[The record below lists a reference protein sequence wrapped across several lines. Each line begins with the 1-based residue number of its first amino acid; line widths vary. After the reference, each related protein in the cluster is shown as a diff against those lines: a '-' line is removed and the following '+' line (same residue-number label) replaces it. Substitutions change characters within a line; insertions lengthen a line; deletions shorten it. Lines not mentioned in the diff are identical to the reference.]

1 MSAIKINVLHPRINT
16 MQHVTPPSGLS
27 HIWLLAK
34 YELSKRFTN
43 KSGMVALIAF
53 MLIWGILLL
62 YPIKSASEFIMQ
74 PSFKELTEAL
84 FGPGSL
90 QHLFEWPVP
99 ELAVFWLAALY
110 LFPMFSIFI
119 AADQFSSD
127 KQRGSLRFLTLR
139 VSRSSL
145 FLGRFLGHMLI
156 QLALIVFTLLAT
168 IIMVTSRDI
177 SLFVPSLITCVIVM
191 INLVIVLLPYTAAM
205 AVLSLYANSARQASI
220 FAIILWAIVSI
231 IIAVINA
238 KFPQLTGLS
247 MILPGSQISSM
258 INTQGLG
265 SFVFAPVPILQ
276 TIVILTLGNLLM
288 KRSAL

>member
-1 MSAIKINVLHPRINT
+1 MPVT
-16 MQHVTPPSGLS
+16 TPPSGIS

-34 YELSKRFTN
+34 YELTKRFTN

-53 MLIWGILLL
+53 MLIWAILLL

-74 PSFKELTEAL
+74 PNFKEFTEAL

-119 AADQFSSD
+119 SADQFSSD

-145 FLGRFLGHMLI
+145 FFGRFIGQMLI
-156 QLALIVFTLLAT
+156 QFALIILTLLAT
-168 IIMVTSRDI
+168 IVMVISRDV
-177 SLFVPSLITCVIVM
+177 SLLLPSLTTSLLVM

-205 AVLSLYANSARQASI
+205 AVLSLQANSARQASI
-220 FAIILWAIVSI
+220 FAVILWAIVSI
-231 IIAVINA
+231 IIAIINFQ
-238 KFPQLTGLS
+238 FPQLNGLS

-265 SFVFAPVPILQ
+265 SLAFAPIPLVQ
-276 TIVILTLGNLLM
+276 TVVILGLGNVFM

>member
-1 MSAIKINVLHPRINT
+1 MPVK
-16 MQHVTPPSGLS
+16 TPPSGS
-27 HIWLLAK
+27 AHIWLLAK
-34 YELSKRFTN
+34 YELTKRFTN
-43 KSGMVALIAF
+43 KSGMLALIAF

-74 PSFKELTEAL
+74 PNFKEFTEAL

-99 ELAVFWLAALY
+99 EFAVFWLAALY

-145 FLGRFLGHMLI
+145 FFGRFIGQMLI
-156 QLALIVFTLLAT
+156 QFALIILTLLAT
-168 IIMVTSRDI
+168 IVMVISRDI
-177 SLFVPSLITCVIVM
+177 SLLLPSLTTSLIVM
-191 INLVIVLLPYTAAM
+191 VNLVIVLLPYTAVM
-205 AVLSLYANSARQASI
+205 AVLSLHANSARQASI
-220 FAIILWAIVSI
+220 FAVILWAIVSI
-231 IIAVINA
+231 IIAIINFQ
-238 KFPQLTGLS
+238 FPQLNGLS

-265 SFVFAPVPILQ
+265 SLAFAPIPLVQTVIILG
-276 TIVILTLGNLLM
+276 LGNVLM

>member
-1 MSAIKINVLHPRINT
+1 

-27 HIWLLAK
+27 HIGLLAK
-34 YELSKRFTN
+34 YELTKRFTN

-53 MLIWGILLL
+53 MLIWAILLL
-62 YPIKSASEFIMQ
+62 YPIKSASEFIMG
-74 PSFKELTEAL
+74 PNFRSFTEAL

-90 QHLFEWPVP
+90 QHLFEWPVA
-99 ELAVFWLAALY
+99 EFAVFWLAALY

-139 VSRSSL
+139 VSRGSL
-145 FLGRFLGHMLI
+145 FFGRFAGQMLI
-156 QLALIVFTLLAT
+156 QLSLIILTLLAT
-168 IIMVTSRDI
+168 IAMVLTRDM
-177 SLFVPSLITCVIVM
+177 SLFIPSLTTSLLVMVNLFIV
-191 INLVIVLLPYTAAM
+191 VLPYTAAM
-205 AVLSLYANSARQASI
+205 ALLSLHANSARQASI
-220 FAIILWAIVSI
+220 FAIILWALVSI
-231 IIAVINA
+231 IIGLINF
-238 KFPQLTGLS
+238 KFPQLSGLN

-265 SFVFAPVPILQ
+265 SLAYSPIPLLQ
-276 TIVILTLGNLLM
+276 TVVILGLGYLLM

>member
-1 MSAIKINVLHPRINT
+1 MPVK
-16 MQHVTPPSGLS
+16 TPPSGIA

-34 YELSKRFTN
+34 YELTKRFTN

-74 PSFKELTEAL
+74 PNFKEFTEAL

-99 ELAVFWLAALY
+99 EFAVFWLAALY

-145 FLGRFLGHMLI
+145 FFGRFIGQMLI
-156 QLALIVFTLLAT
+156 QFALIILTLLAT
-168 IIMVTSRDI
+168 IVMVISRDI
-177 SLFVPSLITCVIVM
+177 SLLLPSLTTSLIVM
-191 INLVIVLLPYTAAM
+191 VNLVIVLLPYTAVM
-205 AVLSLYANSARQASI
+205 AVLSLHANSARQASI
-220 FAIILWAIVSI
+220 FAVILWAIVSI
-231 IIAVINA
+231 IIAIINFQ
-238 KFPQLTGLS
+238 FPQLNGLS

-265 SFVFAPVPILQ
+265 SLAFAPIPLVQTVIILG
-276 TIVILTLGNLLM
+276 LGNVLM

>member
-1 MSAIKINVLHPRINT
+1 MPVK
-16 MQHVTPPSGLS
+16 TPPSGIA

-34 YELSKRFTN
+34 YELTKRFTN
-43 KSGMVALIAF
+43 KSGMLALIAF

-74 PSFKELTEAL
+74 PNFKEFTEAL

-99 ELAVFWLAALY
+99 EFAVFWLAALY

-145 FLGRFLGHMLI
+145 FFGRFIGQMLI
-156 QLALIVFTLLAT
+156 QFALIILTLLAT
-168 IIMVTSRDI
+168 IVMVISRDI
-177 SLFVPSLITCVIVM
+177 SLLLPSLTTSLIVM
-191 INLVIVLLPYTAAM
+191 VNLVIVLLPYTAVM
-205 AVLSLYANSARQASI
+205 AVLSLHANSARQASI
-220 FAIILWAIVSI
+220 FAVILWAIVSI
-231 IIAVINA
+231 IIAIINFQ
-238 KFPQLTGLS
+238 FPQLNGLS

-265 SFVFAPVPILQ
+265 SLAFAPIPLVQTVIILG
-276 TIVILTLGNLLM
+276 LGNVLM

>member
-1 MSAIKINVLHPRINT
+1 MPVT
-16 MQHVTPPSGLS
+16 TPPSGIS
-27 HIWLLAK
+27 HIWLLAQ
-34 YELSKRFTN
+34 YELTKRFTN

-53 MLIWGILLL
+53 MLVWGILLL

-74 PSFKELTEAL
+74 PNFKAFTEAL

-90 QHLFEWPVP
+90 QHLFEWPVA

-145 FLGRFLGHMLI
+145 FFGRFLGQMLI
-156 QLALIVFTLLAT
+156 QFALITFTLLAT
-168 IIMVTSRDI
+168 IAMVMTRDI
-177 SLFVPSLITCVIVM
+177 SLLLPSLTTSLLVM

-220 FAIILWAIVSI
+220 FAVILWAIVSI
-231 IIAVINA
+231 IITIINFQ
-238 KFPQLTGLS
+238 FPQLNGLS

-258 INTQGLG
+258 INTQGLD
-265 SFVFAPVPILQ
+265 SLAFSPIPLMQ
-276 TIVILTLGNLLM
+276 TVVILALGNVLM

>member
-1 MSAIKINVLHPRINT
+1 MPVK
-16 MQHVTPPSGLS
+16 TPPSGIA

-34 YELSKRFTN
+34 YELTKRFTN

-74 PSFKELTEAL
+74 PNFKEFTEAL

-99 ELAVFWLAALY
+99 EFAVFCLAALY

-145 FLGRFLGHMLI
+145 FFGRFIGQMLI
-156 QLALIVFTLLAT
+156 QFALIILTLLAT
-168 IIMVTSRDI
+168 IVMVISRDI
-177 SLFVPSLITCVIVM
+177 SLLLPSLTTSLIVM
-191 INLVIVLLPYTAAM
+191 VNLVIVLLPYTAVM
-205 AVLSLYANSARQASI
+205 AVLSLHANSARQASI
-220 FAIILWAIVSI
+220 FAVILWAIVSI
-231 IIAVINA
+231 IIAIINFQ
-238 KFPQLTGLS
+238 FPQLNGLS

-265 SFVFAPVPILQ
+265 SLAFAPIPLVQTVIILG
-276 TIVILTLGNLLM
+276 LGNVLM

>member
-1 MSAIKINVLHPRINT
+1 MPVT
-16 MQHVTPPSGLS
+16 TPPSGIS

-34 YELSKRFTN
+34 YELTKRFTN

-74 PSFKELTEAL
+74 PNFKEFTEAL

-119 AADQFSSD
+119 SADQFSSD

-145 FLGRFLGHMLI
+145 FFGRFIGQMLI
-156 QLALIVFTLLAT
+156 QFALIILTLLAT
-168 IIMVTSRDI
+168 IVMVISRDI
-177 SLFVPSLITCVIVM
+177 SLLLPSLTTSLLVM

-205 AVLSLYANSARQASI
+205 AVLSLQANSARQASI
-220 FAIILWAIVSI
+220 FAVILWAIVSI
-231 IIAVINA
+231 IIAIINFQ
-238 KFPQLTGLS
+238 FPQLNGLS

-258 INTQGLG
+258 INTQGLD
-265 SFVFAPVPILQ
+265 SLAFAPIPLVQ
-276 TIVILTLGNLLM
+276 TVVILGLGNVFM